1 MENLNIHDNHKILA
15 IKALDMSKNLKEASK
30 LLGVHPRTLTAWIKA
45 FDIYFD
51 NNKMIIKKD
60 KI

>member
-1 MENLNIHDNHKILA
+1 MEIQNLNIHDNHKMLT

-45 FDIYFD
+45 FDIKFD
-51 NNKMIIKKD
+51 KNEIVIKNN
-60 KI
+60 

>member
-1 MENLNIHDNHKILA
+1 
-15 IKALDMSKNLKEASK
+15 MSKNLKEASK

-51 NNKMIIKKD
+51 SNKMVIKKD

>member
-1 MENLNIHDNHKILA
+1 MENLNINDNHKALA

-30 LLGVHPRTLTAWIKA
+30 LLGVHPRTLTTWIKA

-51 NNKMIIKKD
+51 RNKMVIKND

>member
-1 MENLNIHDNHKILA
+1 METQSLNIHDNHKMLT

-45 FDIYFD
+45 FDIEFD
-51 NNKMIIKKD
+51 KNKMVTKNN
-60 KI
+60 

>member
-1 MENLNIHDNHKILA
+1 MEIQNLNIHDNHKMLT

-45 FDIYFD
+45 FDIKFD
-51 NNKMIIKKD
+51 KNEMVIKNN
-60 KI
+60 

>member
-1 MENLNIHDNHKILA
+1 MQQENLNIHDNHKMLA

-45 FDIYFD
+45 FDIEFD
-51 NNKMIIKKD
+51 KNEIVIKNN
-60 KI
+60 